1 MPDDSAFRLLPL
13 SQRAIATLFL
23 QPIFFLKE
31 RSPRT
36 SQSAIAPNFPKY
48 DRPYLPKVRSP
59 LFSNQPIVLC
69 VRTNPKPQNTCFN
82 FYTQRPISLS
92 SPYRAIITNLL
103 KMQRRMRRICLQQL
117 ITLICCS
124 LYI

>member
-1 MPDDSAFRLLPL
+1 MPDDSAFVYFP
-13 SQRAIATLFL
+13 SA
-23 QPIFFLKE
+23 KE
-31 RSPRT
+31 RSPLYFFNRF
-36 SQSAIAPNFPKY
+36 SFSKY